1 MNNVSLIPTSN
12 PDFFLRKAQPNKKD
26 CDLIVKYLN
35 LLGIHQKTPMT
46 KDPDA
51 IRVLILAEKCEIYF
65 GICRGTEIGV
75 TCISEIISVCS
86 GFTGFYMEGF
96 YIEEAYRG
104 KGFGSIF
111 MAFLAK
117 LTLERGHKRLQWF
130 LMDDNE
136 SGANFYHSIGS
147 KAVPAMSTYRMN
159 EEALQQMAAKFPYPT
174 Q

>member
-1 MNNVSLIPTSN
+1 MNNASLIPTSN

-86 GFTGFYMEGF
+86 GFTGFYG
-96 YIEEAYRG
+96 
-104 KGFGSIF
+104 
-111 MAFLAK
+111 AFILTPQQSLAAFCSLQQ
-117 LTLERGHKRLQWF
+117 LTLERGTNPAMVH
-130 LMDDNE
+130 MDNDR
-136 SGANFYHSIGS
+136 ANFYHSIGV
-147 KAVPAMSTYRMN
+147 AI
-159 EEALQQMAAKFPYPT
+159 ALQ
-174 Q
+174 